1 MMPEGS
7 LTDRSSRRP
16 RLRIG
21 IYNEPSGTVGGSE
34 YVVSVL
40 AHALSKRHHVEIV
53 HHNRELSLDQLAD
66 LSGLDLN
73 NVRLRLVARENH
85 PDPSSPSGLRNLRRR
100 YHAQVRW
107 HADLSCP
114 YDVFIT
120 STHGVPPFCHAPTG
134 VMLTLFP
141 FHDRTSFWPWAED
154 AISGDRSLKKQLR
167 RQFSNWVWRKRFAS
181 YRYRLSISEY
191 ARTWTRTRWG
201 IDTAILYPPV
211 DTRFEQTPKA
221 NLVLSVGRFS
231 TRSHSKRQL
240 EMMTVFRGMSGALMQ
255 GWCYHSVGGLVD
267 LAADHAYFGE
277 VKRIAAS
284 CGAQVI
290 SNVPRDELRSL
301 FAKAKIFWHAAGYGE
316 DHGADPFQAEHFGIS
331 TVEAMAAGAVPVV
344 YDKGGQSEIVE
355 HQRSGYLWKNLDEL
369 REYTTRL
376 ANDEELRTR
385 MAAAA
390 QLRAQRFSHEGFL
403 DNFARLVPVA

>member
-1 MMPEGS
+1 M
-7 LTDRSSRRP
+7 
-16 RLRIG
+16 RIG

-40 AHALSKRHHVEIV
+40 AHALSKRHHVEII
-53 HHNRELSLDQLAD
+53 HHNRELSLDQLVD
-66 LSGLDLN
+66 LSGLDLD
-73 NVRLRLVARENH
+73 NVRLRYVARENR

-100 YHAQVRW
+100 YLAEVRW

-134 VMLTLFP
+134 VILTLFP
-141 FHDRTSFWPWAED
+141 FHDRTSFWPWADD
-154 AISGDRSLKKQLR
+154 AISGDRSLKTQLR
-167 RQFSNWVWRKRFAS
+167 RQYSNWVWQKRFDS

-191 ARTWTRTRWG
+191 ARKWTRTRWG

-211 DTRFEQTPKA
+211 DTRFEQTLKA

-240 EMMTVFRGMSGALMQ
+240 EMMSVFRDMSGASLQ
-255 GWCYHSVGGLVD
+255 GWSYYSVGGLVD

-277 VKRIAAS
+277 VKRIAAT
-284 CGAQVI
+284 CRAQVI
-290 SNVPRDELRSL
+290 PNVPRDELRSL
-301 FAKAKIFWHAAGYGE
+301 FAKAKIFWHAAGYGK
-316 DHGADPFQAEHFGIS
+316 DDGTDPFQAEHFGIS

-355 HQRSGYLWKNLDEL
+355 HARSGYLWRSLAEL

-376 ANDEELRTR
+376 TEDQGLLER
-385 MAAAA
+385 MAAEARHRAA
-390 QLRAQRFSHEGFL
+390 HFSREAFL
-403 DNFARLVPVA
+403 DGFARLVPVP